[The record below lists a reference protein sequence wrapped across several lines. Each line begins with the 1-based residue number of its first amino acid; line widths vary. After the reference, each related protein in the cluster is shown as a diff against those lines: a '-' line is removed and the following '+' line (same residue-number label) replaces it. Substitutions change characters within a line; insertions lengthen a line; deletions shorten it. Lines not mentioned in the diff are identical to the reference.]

1 MPEPVP
7 GRADLA
13 LFRVNSLSRVRRT
26 GVLHSAMHDY
36 FLQKGK
42 MEPLALRE
50 LPQPVAMAPT
60 QKHRYPCFFT
70 FRGQAQQNYGIS
82 GKTFWCMNPVQDHKR
97 VLEHGRFFQ
106 IRSLIDRQEALLSPH
121 ATISPD
127 AIRRHNR
134 VKEDIRTPYSRD
146 ADRIIHTRAYSRYI
160 DKTQVFYLIDNDH
173 ITHRVIHVQLVSRIA
188 RTIGRS
194 MRLNED
200 LIEAIA
206 LGHDIGHIPFGH
218 FGENCLSRLCEQYG
232 IGRFF
237 HNVQSVQFLDRIEDC
252 DLTMQ
257 VLDGILCHN
266 GEADDVRIS
275 PMPCQ
280 GWAAFD
286 KKVQDATDGTRS
298 LKPATP
304 EGCVI
309 KFADTIAY
317 IGRDLQDARE
327 VGLIDDATPLP
338 EEAAEALGITNSE
351 IINTLIYDLLENS
364 DTEDDCFISYSKET
378 EKALITLRRFSRRN
392 IYDNEKLMAERQK
405 IERMYAILF
414 ATCLDALETDDMSAK
429 IYTDF
434 INTGWISQ
442 NYLNTATPAE
452 VVRDYI
458 AGMTDHYFARQF
470 EECVIPR
477 RVDQRFV

>member
-1 MPEPVP
+1 
-7 GRADLA
+7 
-13 LFRVNSLSRVRRT
+13 
-26 GVLHSAMHDY
+26 
-36 FLQKGK
+36 
-42 MEPLALRE
+42 
-50 LPQPVAMAPT
+50 
-60 QKHRYPCFFT
+60 
-70 FRGQAQQNYGIS
+70 
-82 GKTFWCMNPVQDHKR
+82 MNPVQDHTR
-97 VLEHGRFFQ
+97 VLERSRFST
-106 IRSLIDRQEALLSPH
+106 IRSLIGRQEALLSPH
-121 ATISPD
+121 ATTSTD
-127 AIRRHNR
+127 AVRRHNR
-134 VKEDIRTPYSRD
+134 VKEDIRTPFSRD

-160 DKTQVFYLIDNDH
+160 DKTQVFYLIENDH

-194 MRLNED
+194 LRLNED

-218 FGENCLSRLCEQYG
+218 FGESCLSRLCEQYG
-232 IGRFF
+232 IGKFC

-252 DLTMQ
+252 DLTLQ

-266 GEADDVRIS
+266 GEADDIRIR
-275 PMPCQ
+275 PVPCP

-286 KKVQDATDGTRS
+286 KKVQDATEGIRP

-327 VGLIDDATPLP
+327 VGLIDDSTPLP
-338 EEAAEALGITNSE
+338 DEITGILGATNSE

-364 DTEDDCFISYSKET
+364 DTEDDTFISYSRET
-378 EKALITLRRFSRRN
+378 ENALIALRRFSRRH
-392 IYDNEKLMAERQK
+392 IYDNEKLITERQK
-405 IERMYAILF
+405 IERMYATLF
-414 ATCLDALETDDMSAK
+414 ASCLDDLEQDDLQSK

-434 INTGWISQ
+434 ISTGWISRS
-442 NYLNTATPAE
+442 YLNSATPAE

-458 AGMTDHYFARQF
+458 AGMTDRYFARRF

-477 RVDQRFV
+477 RVDQRFT

>member
-1 MPEPVP
+1 
-7 GRADLA
+7 
-13 LFRVNSLSRVRRT
+13 
-26 GVLHSAMHDY
+26 
-36 FLQKGK
+36 
-42 MEPLALRE
+42 
-50 LPQPVAMAPT
+50 
-60 QKHRYPCFFT
+60 
-70 FRGQAQQNYGIS
+70 
-82 GKTFWCMNPVQDHKR
+82 MNPVQDHRR
-97 VLEHGRFFQ
+97 VLEPGRFSS

-121 ATISPD
+121 AAISAD
-127 AIRRHNR
+127 AVRRHNR
-134 VKEDIRTPYSRD
+134 VKEDIRTPFSRD

-160 DKTQVFYLIDNDH
+160 DKTQVFYLIENDH

-194 MRLNED
+194 LRLNED

-206 LGHDIGHIPFGH
+206 LGHDIGHIPYGH

-232 IGRFF
+232 IGKFY

-252 DLTMQ
+252 DLTLQ

-275 PMPCQ
+275 PFPCP

-286 KKVQDATDGTRS
+286 KKVQDAIDGVHPRF
-298 LKPATP
+298 PATL

-327 VGLIDDATPLP
+327 VGLIDDTTALP
-338 EEAAEALGITNSE
+338 EEITGILGATNSE

-364 DTEDDCFISYSKET
+364 DTEDDTFIAYSKET
-378 EKALITLRRFSRRN
+378 ENALIALRQFSRRY
-392 IYDNEKLMAERQK
+392 IYDNEKLTTERKK
-405 IERMYAILF
+405 IERMYATLF
-414 ATCLDALETDDMSAK
+414 ASCLEDLERDDLQSK

-434 INTGWISQ
+434 ISTGWISRS
-442 NYLNTATPAE
+442 YLNQATAAE

-458 AGMTDHYFARQF
+458 AGMTDRYFAKRF

-477 RVDQRFV
+477 KVDQRFG